1 MNLST
6 FLFRDYEIRP
16 VFTGLVV
23 FQSARCTSSVMMTV
37 ATEFMPTWQA
47 MLHGRLA

>member
-37 ATEFMPTWQA
+37 ATEFMPRWQA